1 MTVAVLTCCLVF
13 TCADDSLVPWNV
25 SESEELH
32 PPSVCLSSLPICW
45 VSKAAVGPDIF
56 SDRFEFDMFN
66 LSFLKCALEPGIY
79 KILVFTHH
87 ISAVLSFVSRAQT
100 TASLR
105 SGEQMTGGCWRLY
118 AATPPRSQTWPS
130 ATRTPWSLPAPV
142 TRLSECGAYRPAP
155 LWPSWRD
162 TQPPSP
168 HCRYVG
174 AQDVW
179 LHIHVCLLVY
189 GLHKK
194 RNGNHFNIY
203 NNTFHQTV
211 WVSVCRVS
219 VTLYFRNFIR
229 TRQFKRLNMM
239 HVWLI

>member
-32 PPSVCLSSLPICW
+32 PPSVCPSSLPICW

-130 ATRTPWSLPAPV
+130 ATRTPWSLLAPV

-168 HCRYVG
+168 HCRYAG
-174 AQDVW
+174 CLASHSCLSPCIWFAQKEEW
-179 LHIHVCLLVY
+179 KPLQYL
-189 GLHKK
+189 
-194 RNGNHFNIY
+194 
-203 NNTFHQTV
+203 
-211 WVSVCRVS
+211 
-219 VTLYFRNFIR
+219 
-229 TRQFKRLNMM
+229 
-239 HVWLI
+239 